1 MIREKNTPLNTFY
14 SCFLCFSMLVVCL
27 PVSGQTESQGDLF
40 DHFGL
45 QLEASSMSLKTQL
58 RLDSKTLGQGTSLS
72 FENDLK
78 LGSSESTPSF
88 SADWQV
94 GKKHRISTRW
104 LKVNRNSSAQALTEI
119 HWGDESVPINAD
131 VLLKFDIRQLTLDY
145 TYFPWVKDRWAAGFG
160 MGLRVLNIIA
170 ELSWQES
177 NTGEG
182 GVEGTDATGPLPY
195 LNFEYR
201 RMLTDNWRLITSLG
215 WLYLQ
220 VGDLE
225 GGQWLANM
233 NLEYLLNKRWAI
245 GGSANISNIDIE
257 WTGLK
262 DETGQKDL
270 TSKIDLDINDV
281 SLYVRLRF

>member
-1 MIREKNTPLNTFY
+1 MTKKNNSLLIHFY
-14 SCFLCFSMLVVCL
+14 SCCLCISMMAVCL
-27 PVSGQTESQGDLF
+27 PVSGQSEPQGDLF
-40 DHFGL
+40 DRFGL

-58 RLDSKTLGQGTSLS
+58 RLDSKSLGQGTNLS
-72 FENDLK
+72 FENDLE
-78 LGSSESTPSF
+78 LGSSKSTPSI
-88 SADWQV
+88 SADWQI
-94 GKKHRISTRW
+94 GRKHRISARW
-104 LKVNRNSSAQALTEI
+104 LKVNRSSSAQALTDI
-119 HWGDESVPINAD
+119 HWGDESVPVNAE

-177 NTGEG
+177 NTGQG

-201 RMLTDNWRLITSLG
+201 RMVTENWRMITSLG

-225 GGQWLANM
+225 GGQWLTNM
-233 NLEYLLNKRWAI
+233 NLEYLLSKRWAF

-262 DETGQKDL
+262 DDTGQKDL
-270 TSKIDLDINDV
+270 TSKVDLDINDV
-281 SLYVRLRF
+281 SLYVRVRF